1 MTVDA
6 YDIPRPPSRMR
17 QAIARSMTASAAI
30 PQFTIE
36 MEASLKSAIAWQ
48 ENERTSAR
56 HAASVYDVL
65 VAGFAAGLRE
75 HRLLNSSFTRD
86 GIVTHSDVNI
96 GLAVALPD
104 GLLTPAILRA
114 DELPIGR
121 LHAERLRLTEAARSG
136 NLTPEE
142 SLSATF
148 TISNLGPF
156 GVRRFQALVVP
167 PQAAIVAVGCIDEN
181 QSVSLSLSCDHRVLD
196 GAAAA
201 QFLSTVRDVI
211 QDGGWRGSGEA
222 R

>member
-1 MTVDA
+1 
-6 YDIPRPPSRMR
+6 MR
-17 QAIARSMTASAAI
+17 QAIARSMTASAAV

-36 MEASLKSAIAWQ
+36 MDVSLRSALAWQ
-48 ENERTSAR
+48 INERTSGR
-56 HAASVYDVL
+56 QPASVYDVL
-65 VAGFAAGLRE
+65 IAGFAVGLRE
-75 HRLLNSSFTRD
+75 HRLLNSSFTKD
-86 GIVTHSDVNI
+86 GIVTHSEVNI
-96 GLAVALPD
+96 ALAVALPD
-104 GLLTPAILRA
+104 GLVTPAILRS

-121 LHAERLRLTEAARSG
+121 LHAERLRLTEAARAGS
-136 NLTPEE
+136 LTPEE
-142 SLSATF
+142 ALSATF

-167 PQAAIVAVGCIDEN
+167 PQAAIVAVGCIDEH

-211 QDGGWRGSGEA
+211 QNGGWRGSGNA

>member
-36 MEASLKSAIAWQ
+36 MEASLTSAIAWQ
-48 ENERTSAR
+48 EQERASGR
-56 HAASVYDVL
+56 DAASVYDVL
-65 VAGFAAGLRE
+65 VAGFARGLHE
-75 HRLLNSSFTRD
+75 HRLLNSSCTKD

-96 GLAVALPD
+96 GLAVAIPD

-121 LHAERLRLTEAARSG
+121 LREERLRLTEAARSG
-136 NLTPEE
+136 SLTAEE
-142 SLSATF
+142 AMSATF

-156 GVRRFQALVVP
+156 GVRRFQSLVVP
-167 PQAAIVAVGCIDEN
+167 PQAAIVAVGCSDEH
-181 QSVSLSLSCDHRVLD
+181 QSISLSLSCDHRVLD

-211 QDGGWRGSGEA
+211 QDGGWRGASEP